1 MSNANPENESVVVTK
16 KFAPA
21 DEHPTAFITSGKLSA
36 SVWRLALP
44 TVMTTLL
51 QTANWTLDMFFLK
64 PFGTTAQAAVGT
76 SGQFMFMVA
85 SAVMAVTTGST
96 ALVARFTGAR
106 DVEQASQAAKQSIV
120 LGLIG
125 SLLLVLL
132 LFATMHPA
140 LVLLGLKPDVRQVG
154 ISYLTILTVFLP
166 FGIMLFIGTAIFR
179 GLGNMWT
186 PLWIS
191 GTVDV
196 LNIVLDYMLIYG
208 LGPLPRLGVNGAALA
223 ASLSRVVGACLCF
236 WFLRRTAV
244 WRHPSPW
251 RPQWDWF
258 RRILNIG
265 IPAAFHDVLSALA
278 RFAFVRI
285 LAMTPQATAAIAASV
300 IGIRIESWAFMPA
313 FAFSMAATTIVGQ
326 NLGARQPERAQQA
339 GWHCAAQCAALL
351 TLVAL
356 PLVLLPGMLM
366 RIFSTEPAVIHLG
379 IGYLIWNGLAEPLI
393 GVGMVLTGALRGAG
407 DTAYPLWISM
417 VAMWGI
423 RVGGGVVFCLLL
435 GYGAH
440 AAWPVM
446 FFSMLVYTA
455 LVALRF
461 QSGKWKSL
469 RV

>member
-1 MSNANPENESVVVTK
+1 MSDANSENESVVVTEE
-16 KFAPA
+16 FALA
-21 DEHPTAFITSGKLSA
+21 DEHPTAFITSGRLSA

-51 QTANWTLDMFFLK
+51 QTANWTFDMFFLK
-64 PFGTTAQAAVGT
+64 SFGTTSQAAVGT

-85 SAVMAVTTGST
+85 SAIMAVTTGST

-106 DVEQASQAAKQSIV
+106 DVKQASQAAKQSIV
-120 LGLIG
+120 LGFVG
-125 SLLLVLL
+125 SLFLVLF
-132 LFATMHPA
+132 LFATMRPA

-154 ISYLTILTVFLP
+154 IPYLTILTVFLP
-166 FGIMLFIGTAIFR
+166 FGIMLFICTAIFR

-196 LNIVLDYMLIYG
+196 LNIALDYTLIYG
-208 LGPLPRLGVNGAALA
+208 LGPFPRLGVNGAALA
-223 ASLSRVVGACLCF
+223 SSLSRVVGVCLCF
-236 WFLRRTAV
+236 LFLRRTDV
-244 WRHPSPW
+244 WRHPSTW
-251 RPQWDWF
+251 RPQWNWF
-258 RRILNIG
+258 RRILHIG
-265 IPAAFHDVLSALA
+265 TPAAFHDVLSSLA

-285 LAMTPQATAAIAASV
+285 LAMTPQATTAIAASV

-313 FAFSMAATTIVGQ
+313 FAFSMAATTMVGQ
-326 NLGARQPERAQQA
+326 NLGARQYERAQRA
-339 GWHCAAQCAALL
+339 GWHCAGQCAALL

-356 PLVLLPGMLM
+356 PLVLLPGALM
-366 RIFSTEPAVIHLG
+366 RVFSTEDAVIGLG
-379 IGYLIWNGLAEPLI
+379 ISYLIWNGLAEPII

-417 VAMWGI
+417 ISMWGI
-423 RVGGGVVFCLLL
+423 RVGCGAVFCLLL

-461 QSGKWKSL
+461 KSGKWRSIK
-469 RV
+469 V

>member
-1 MSNANPENESVVVTK
+1 MPDANSENGSIVVTK
-16 KFAPA
+16 EFTLAE
-21 DEHPTAFITSGKLSA
+21 EHPTAFITAGELSA

-51 QTANWTLDMFFLK
+51 QTTNWTFDMFFLK
-64 PFGTTAQAAVGT
+64 PFGTTAQAAVGA
-76 SGQFMFMVA
+76 SGQFMFMVV
-85 SAVMAVTTGST
+85 SAMIAVTTGST

-106 DVEQASQAAKQSIV
+106 DVKQASQAAKQSIV
-120 LGLIG
+120 LGFIG
-125 SLLLVLL
+125 SLGLVFL
-132 LFATMHPA
+132 LFVTMRPA
-140 LVLLGLKPDVRQVG
+140 LMLLGLKSDVRQVG
-154 ISYLTILTVFLP
+154 IPYLTILTVFLP
-166 FGIMLFIGTAIFR
+166 FGILLFIGTAIFR
-179 GLGNMWT
+179 GLGDMWT

-191 GTVDV
+191 GAVDV
-196 LNIVLDYMLIYG
+196 LNIALDYTLIYG

-223 ASLSRVVGACLCF
+223 SSLSRTVGVGLCF
-236 WFLRRTAV
+236 WFLRRTDV
-244 WRHPSPW
+244 WRHPSTW

-265 IPAAFHDVLSALA
+265 APAAFHDVLSSLA

-313 FAFSMAATTIVGQ
+313 FAFSMAATTMVGQ
-326 NLGARQPERAQQA
+326 NLGAQKHERAQRA
-339 GWHCAAQCAALL
+339 GWHCAGPCAALL

-356 PLVLLPGMLM
+356 PLVLLPERLI
-366 RIFSTEPAVIHLG
+366 RVFSTEPAVIGLG
-379 IGYLIWNGLAEPLI
+379 ISYLIWNGLAEPLI

-407 DTAYPLWISM
+407 DTAYPLWMSMIS
-417 VAMWGI
+417 MWGI
-423 RVGGGVVFCLLL
+423 RVGGGAVSCLLL

-446 FFSMLVYTA
+446 FSSMLVYTA

-461 QSGKWKSL
+461 KSGRWQSIK
-469 RV
+469 V